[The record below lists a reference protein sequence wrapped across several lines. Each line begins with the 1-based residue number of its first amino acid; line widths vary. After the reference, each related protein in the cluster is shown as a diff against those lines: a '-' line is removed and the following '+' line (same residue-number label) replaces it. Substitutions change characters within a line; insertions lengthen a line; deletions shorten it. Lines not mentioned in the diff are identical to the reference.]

1 MNKPS
6 NNPHAFPLPDCN
18 THTYMWEDGE
28 HDTCYRCGADRPA
41 VEQTDANTRTLTLP
55 GSNSPKDGGNEFR
68 IEASRGYGQMKLD
81 IEADMEN
88 DGVTL
93 YMASGRARELA
104 AWLVER
110 ADDFDTTDT
119 K

>member
-1 MNKPS
+1 MSK
-6 NNPHAFPLPDCN
+6 
-18 THTYMWEDGE
+18 
-28 HDTCYRCGADRPA
+28 
-41 VEQTDANTRTLTLP
+41 RTLTLP
-55 GSNSPKDGGNEFR
+55 GSNSPINGGNDFR
-68 IEASRGYGQMKLD
+68 IESSCGYGQMKLD

-104 AWLVER
+104 AWLIER

>member
-1 MNKPS
+1 MSK
-6 NNPHAFPLPDCN
+6 
-18 THTYMWEDGE
+18 
-28 HDTCYRCGADRPA
+28 
-41 VEQTDANTRTLTLP
+41 RTLTLP
-55 GSNSPKDGGNEFR
+55 GSNSPINGGNEFH
-68 IEASRGYGQMKLD
+68 IESSRGYGQIKLD

-104 AWLVER
+104 AWLIER
-110 ADDFDTTDT
+110 ADDFDNTDT